1 MCLTG
6 TQIATLCSFV
16 FHNEAL
22 QGATLLSSNLLQ
34 GMRKN
39 CYAQLL
45 PALPLCKSCRAVFLQ
60 QNQKKLQITL
70 VFMQK
75 LRATSALFFLSP
87 HDYTEML

>member
-60 QNQKKLQITL
+60 QNQKKLQINFGFHAKTESY
-70 VFMQK
+70 FCP
-75 LRATSALFFLSP
+75 LFL
-87 HDYTEML
+87 